1 MPTTYEVDPRTG
13 KIKKVSGRGGLE
25 SAPVARAT
33 PAKPQAA
40 KPAARP
46 WWWYATPAGINNE
59 VLYRLKQQAEFN
71 KGQKLIAGSAA
82 NPVMAGDPVY
92 YDTRKKPTDIAAYSP
107 ALRSTLQATAAVLG
121 KAPADERLMMV
132 NLAQR
137 FFSGDPFRARDPEST
152 PLGQV
157 IKGYERGVISALGA
171 KQVEQMTPDQKGWFY
186 DMPAALATT
195 AALAPLTPSLP
206 VAFGGAGLG
215 GQALRWPLN
224 LAIDSAV
231 GGMFIDQTQGT
242 SSDMLAEAGVPGF
255 GALRIQPGKDDRVS
269 AAFKGIPGDIAIGAV
284 VGGALSGTLAAGAK
298 LVEAAPAVARNLRER
313 RIKSEV
319 ETARAQT
326 VSSQVQE
333 VADPETGEYRFT
345 QPDQQ
350 PPKTWK
356 QAAAEMLGTKP
367 EAAPIPSIEN
377 PTTETFGKAQPADLP
392 TAQDPQEDA
401 WYDPSVPEIDVPA
414 VALNRLDDQALMEL
428 DQAEGPVLPQIEQ
441 RMAVQQ
447 APEPDPMVSTATTAA
462 PTQNL
467 AEPITPYAD
476 QWQGLSND
484 ELLRVAHPASS
495 PDLFAKVQGLTG
507 REFEQFTRQDV
518 LDGLGQLQQE
528 GKTVIPNRLLS
539 NTELMRPEDIAVRP
553 EVYQFKYN
561 ADAKTGVQKGGS
573 LTNVFQWNPDAEGVP
588 QVWDN
593 PMTGTTDMVN
603 GHHRLQKAI
612 ELGIPSLRVEKL
624 LAATPQQARAQGAIS
639 NISSGGGTVFDAAKF
654 LRERGVK
661 NPAELQQLGIP
672 LDSGFGAQG
681 LALSRLP
688 DNIFQDAVDGRVS
701 TGKAVALGGSD
712 LDEGQMQTA
721 MKALGGREISD
732 AAFNEVLQQVRNA
745 PVIKAGEKAQKSL
758 FDDDEAISLAVTK
771 GNLAAKIRADLIG
784 DKNLFGRVG
793 KNADKLQG
801 AGNKISVQGST
812 QVAMDAQTLLGNF
825 DATKYAEGTPISQLL
840 NEGAQQIA
848 EGAKPGVVA
857 TRIKRQLAEAA
868 SAAPAVEAPAQA
880 MPAATAA
887 EDAAATELV
896 NKAFANLSPA
906 DRDAVKA
913 RILQKAIANREVR
926 PSATPIT
933 PTPEGPKAGLDDA
946 AGLAADEQRLAGEYA
961 ARDALVAQEL
971 ARAERQSTGYNNKS
985 FEEKKAAGLGQGWR
999 ENSSDASLLRPGLE
1013 LYHGTTDAGRKG
1025 IMANGFRVS
1034 NAEQS
1039 GTVLGEGVYF
1049 TGNPGYANAYG
1060 QKTVWGQLPDGAK
1073 ILDLYAQGKTVADLA
1088 NEAGITGPLNP
1099 HPGGF
1104 DDVRLSYD
1112 QQQQIK
1118 DWAAANGYDGIRF
1131 KSFDTPDK
1139 PQLETVVYNVDL
1151 ANKMVG
1157 AKPESAPK
1165 LDPNANPEREA
1176 RRLGSYNN
1184 GKGKWG
1190 ITEQQWLS
1198 AFKRLGGVPEWF
1210 DLVGGKANWE
1220 KLMQGQEMPELEA
1233 KIADLIKPQQAASL
1247 KLSMVTGELSPA
1259 GRQQRLANTRKAL
1272 EREQVAL
1279 KEQLEEHVVDIG
1291 TRVAIS
1297 DVNRIRQSKKMARE
1311 VLEAVGLAA
1320 KVSGIDPERIR
1331 LVSEINLL
1339 DIAGPEDVAASV
1351 GEWVPSYGEFIRQNP
1366 QDPLSRVAQGRI
1378 AGLRIGADGPP
1389 GFEDLL
1395 FLALHPQLDKRLAT
1409 FVRKPISHDAF
1420 HEAFHRL
1427 QEYMLPEETQA
1438 LASPQALEQMREII
1452 KNGNGTYEKGMSAS
1466 ELQAEAFAVYAQGRL
1481 DRLKGKAG
1489 LVPQAFEKM
1498 RSLLTN
1504 IKQRVKVILKRQ
1516 PDYVDLYEQAYAG
1529 FLGERAQV
1537 ADGLSIPQMDYLTKN
1552 LDKLVANANPGV
1564 VNQVFD
1570 YLTLR
1575 KQQWQDLANGLD
1587 NEINRGGC

>member
-1 MPTTYEVDPRTG
+1 MPSSRQ
-13 KIKKVSGRGGLE
+13 L
-25 SAPVARAT
+25 VA
-33 PAKPQAA
+33 AA
-40 KPAARP
+40 A
-46 WWWYATPAGINNE
+46 
-59 VLYRLKQQAEFN
+59 
-71 KGQKLIAGSAA
+71 
-82 NPVMAGDPVY
+82 
-92 YDTRKKPTDIAAYSP
+92 
-107 ALRSTLQATAAVLG
+107 G
-121 KAPADERLMMV
+121 KAPADAGLVVV

-137 FFSGDPFRARDPEST
+137 LLSGDPLKPRDPEST
-152 PLGQV
+152 PIGQT
-157 IKGYERGVISALGA
+157 IKNYERSVVNIAGA
-171 KQVEQMTPDQKGWFY
+171 RQPEQMTPDQKGWFY
-186 DMPAALATT
+186 DMPAALATN
-195 AALAPLTPSLP
+195 AALAPLTPVLP
-206 VAFGGAGLG
+206 VGFGGAGLA

-224 LAIDSAV
+224 LAVDAAV
-231 GGMFIDQTQGT
+231 GGFFVDQTQGT

-255 GALRIQPGKDDRVS
+255 SALRVQPGKDDRVS
-269 AAFKGIPGDIAIGAV
+269 SALKGIPGDVAIGAAL
-284 VGGALSGTLAAGAK
+284 GGALAGTLAAGAK
-298 LVEAAPAVARNLRER
+298 LTEAVPNVARSLRER

-319 ETARAQT
+319 ETARTQT
-326 VSSQVQE
+326 VANGVQE
-333 VADPETGEYRFT
+333 VADPETGEHRFT

-367 EAAPIPSIEN
+367 EAAPIPSVEN

-392 TAQDPQEDA
+392 TAQDPQEDV

-441 RMAVQQ
+441 QMAVQQ
-447 APEPDPMVSTATTAA
+447 VPEPDPMVGTATTAA

-561 ADAKTGVQKGGS
+561 VDAKTGVQKGGS

-825 DATKYAEGTPISQLL
+825 DATKYAEGSPISQLL
-840 NEGAQQIA
+840 NEGAQQISD
-848 EGAKPGVVA
+848 GAKPGVVA
-857 TRIKRQLAEAA
+857 TRIKRQLVEAA
-868 SAAPAVEAPAQA
+868 KATPAVEVPAQA

-887 EDAAATELV
+887 EEAAAAELV

-906 DRDAVKA
+906 DRDAMKA

-985 FEEKKAAGLGQGWR
+985 FEEKKATGITEGWKPRSVEETMDTRGQGRYFHGTAQEIPGDKPASVNSGNYWTDTNIFGNGFYTTDDFHTAGNNYTKKGKAAALKPEIPIDMYGAQDELASFGGATSEEVWSLMRRTTDIPPAERLR
-999 ENSSDASLLRPGLE
+999 EIAASLDESIKRNRNPTRRERIVGLRDRLLELADNPPRPKEFNPVTYEVVEKQPVNFFDADRQIPWSEDSPEAALLRQYDFDLWNEVLGDWEAEGQMSYGEMLDTARSMGPRLGLPNHEMAESLDFVNEGLAKLGYGGLKHEGGIRGGGGARTHDVKIYWDAENQIDLKRVGVDGPGPIAAAPTIEIPAGASRKITARTSEIRIQSAAESLASWSTTPGAEPMSLDRAMDLVRAKGAILDPDAIPGLDMTKARQDNLVGKE
-1013 LYHGTTDAGRKG
+1013 TPEV
-1025 IMANGFRVS
+1025 MATFK
-1034 NAEQS
+1034 QFY
-1039 GTVLGEGVYF
+1039 GV
-1049 TGNPGYANAYG
+1049 
-1060 QKTVWGQLPDGAK
+1060 
-1073 ILDLYAQGKTVADLA
+1073 
-1088 NEAGITGPLNP
+1088 E
-1099 HPGGF
+1099 
-1104 DDVRLSYD
+1104 
-1112 QQQQIK
+1112 
-1118 DWAAANGYDGIRF
+1118 
-1131 KSFDTPDK
+1131 
-1139 PQLETVVYNVDL
+1139 PQEVQPVKVQF
-1151 ANKMVG
+1151 
-1157 AKPESAPK
+1157 AKPETKVADIFEN
-1165 LDPNANPEREA
+1165 LANALVDSD
-1176 RRLGSYNN
+1176 RRTFRQVDRLHGL
-1184 GKGKWG
+1184 
-1190 ITEQQWLS
+1190 T
-1198 AFKRLGGVPEWF
+1198 KRAI
-1210 DLVGGKANWE
+1210 K
-1220 KLMQGQEMPELEA
+1220 ELEA
-1233 KIADLIKPQQAASL
+1233 GDP
-1247 KLSMVTGELSPA
+1247 T
-1259 GRQQRLANTRKAL
+1259 T
-1272 EREQVAL
+1272 AL
-1279 KEQLEEHVVDIG
+1279 KEASVFGER
-1291 TRVAIS
+1291 RVA
-1297 DVNRIRQSKKMARE
+1297 
-1311 VLEAVGLAA
+1311 
-1320 KVSGIDPERIR
+1320 
-1331 LVSEINLL
+1331 
-1339 DIAGPEDVAASV
+1339 
-1351 GEWVPSYGEFIRQNP
+1351 
-1366 QDPLSRVAQGRI
+1366 
-1378 AGLRIGADGPP
+1378 
-1389 GFEDLL
+1389 
-1395 FLALHPQLDKRLAT
+1395 
-1409 FVRKPISHDAF
+1409 
-1420 HEAFHRL
+1420 
-1427 QEYMLPEETQA
+1427 
-1438 LASPQALEQMREII
+1438 
-1452 KNGNGTYEKGMSAS
+1452 
-1466 ELQAEAFAVYAQGRL
+1466 ELQSQI
-1481 DRLKGKAG
+1481 D
-1489 LVPQAFEKM
+1489 
-1498 RSLLTN
+1498 T
-1504 IKQRVKVILKRQ
+1504 IKQ
-1516 PDYVDLYEQAYAG
+1516 
-1529 FLGERAQV
+1529 
-1537 ADGLSIPQMDYLTKN
+1537 
-1552 LDKLVANANPGV
+1552 NAI
-1564 VNQVFD
+1564 Q
-1570 YLTLR
+1570 
-1575 KQQWQDLANGLD
+1575 
-1587 NEINRGGC
+1587 EGC

>member
-25 SAPVARAT
+25 SAPVTRAT
-33 PAKPQAA
+33 PAKPRAA
-40 KPAARP
+40 KPTSRP
-46 WWWYATPAGINNE
+46 WQWYLSPAGINNE
-59 VLYRLKQQAEFN
+59 VLFRLKQQAEFN

-121 KAPADERLMMV
+121 KAPADEKLMMV

-137 FFSGDPFRARDPEST
+137 FFSGDLLKPRDPEST
-152 PLGQV
+152 PLGQM
-157 IKGYERGVISALGA
+157 IKGYERGVINLLGA
-171 KQVEQMTPDQKGWFY
+171 KQPEQMTPDQKGWFY

-206 VAFGGAGLG
+206 VAFGGAGLA

-255 GALRIQPGKDDRVS
+255 DALRIQPGKDDRVS
-269 AAFKGIPGDIAIGAV
+269 SALKGIPGDIAIGA
-284 VGGALSGTLAAGAK
+284 ALGGTLSAG
-298 LVEAAPAVARNLRER
+298 LRLIEAAPSVARNLRER
-313 RIKSEV
+313 RIKSEF

-333 VADPETGEYRFT
+333 VADPEAGEYRFP
-345 QPDQQ
+345 QPDQK
-350 PPKTWK
+350 PPSTWK

-367 EAAPIPSIEN
+367 EAAPIPSVEN
-377 PTTETFGKAQPADLP
+377 PTTETFAKTQPADLP
-392 TAQDPQEDA
+392 TAQDPQEDV
-401 WYDPSVPEIDVPA
+401 WYDPSVPEIDIPA

-447 APEPDPMVSTATTAA
+447 VPEPDPMVSTATTAA

-495 PDLFAKVQGLTG
+495 PDLFAKVQGLSG

-518 LDGLGQLQQE
+518 LEGLGQLQQE
-528 GKTVIPNRLLS
+528 GKTVIPNRLRS
-539 NTELMRPEDIAVRP
+539 GTELMRIEDITPRP
-553 EVYQFKYN
+553 KVYQYKGN
-561 ADAKTGVQKGGS
+561 VDAKGVQKEGS
-573 LTNVFQWNPDAEGVP
+573 LTGVSQWNPDAENVV
-588 QVWDN
+588 QVWEN

-603 GHHRLQKAI
+603 GYNRLELAKG
-612 ELGIPSLRVEKL
+612 LGIPTLRVEKL
-624 LAATPQQARAQGAIS
+624 LAATADQARSQGAIS
-639 NISSGGGTVFDAAKF
+639 NISSGGGTPFDAAKY

-661 NPAELQQLGIP
+661 DEAGMQRLGVP
-672 LDSGFGAQG
+672 LDSGLGGQG

-688 DNIFQDAVDGRVS
+688 DNIFQDAVDGKFS
-701 TGKAVALGGSD
+701 TNKAVALGASG
-712 LDEGQMQTA
+712 LDEVQMQAA
-721 MKALGGREISD
+721 MKALGSRQISD
-732 AAFNEVLQQVRNA
+732 TAFKEVLQQARSA

-758 FDDDEAISLAVTK
+758 FDDDEAISLAVVK
-771 GNLAAKIRADLIG
+771 GNLADKVRADLIG
-784 DKNLFGRVG
+784 DKNLMGRVG
-793 KNADKLQG
+793 KNADKLQE

-812 QVAMDAQTLLGNF
+812 QVAMDTQALLGNF
-825 DATKYAEGTPISQLL
+825 MATKYAEGTPISQLL

-857 TRIKRQLAEAA
+857 TRIKRQLVEAA
-868 SAAPAVEAPAQA
+868 KATPAVEAPAQA

-906 DRDAVKA
+906 DRNAVKA

-971 ARAERQSTGYNNKS
+971 ARAKRQSTGYNNKS
-985 FEEKKAAGLGQGWR
+985 FEEKKAAGVAEGWK
-999 ENSSDASLLRPGLE
+999 P
-1013 LYHGTTDAGRKG
+1013 
-1025 IMANGFRVS
+1025 
-1034 NAEQS
+1034 
-1039 GTVLGEGVYF
+1039 
-1049 TGNPGYANAYG
+1049 
-1060 QKTVWGQLPDGAK
+1060 
-1073 ILDLYAQGKTVADLA
+1073 
-1088 NEAGITGPLNP
+1088 
-1099 HPGGF
+1099 
-1104 DDVRLSYD
+1104 
-1112 QQQQIK
+1112 QQ
-1118 DWAAANGYDGIRF
+1118 AAA
-1131 KSFDTPDK
+1131 
-1139 PQLETVVYNVDL
+1139 
-1151 ANKMVG
+1151 A
-1157 AKPESAPK
+1157 AK
-1165 LDPNANPEREA
+1165 LDPNANPERTA
-1176 RRLGSYNN
+1176 SQLGGLNN

-1190 ITEQQWLS
+1190 IPEQQWLD
-1198 AFKRLGGVPEWF
+1198 AFKRLGGVPDWF

-1259 GRQQRLANTRKAL
+1259 GRQQRLANTRKDL
-1272 EREQVAL
+1272 ERQQIAQ
-1279 KEQLEEHVVDIG
+1279 KEQLEKHIYDIG
-1291 TRVAIS
+1291 SRVAIS
-1297 DVNRIRQSKKMARE
+1297 DVNRIRQSRRFAKD
-1311 VLEAVGLAA
+1311 VLEAVSLAA

-1339 DIAGPEDVAASV
+1339 DITSPEGVADSIA
-1351 GEWVPSYGEFIRQNP
+1351 EWVPSYGEFIRQNP

-1378 AGLRIGADGPP
+1378 SGLRIDAEGPP

-1395 FLALHPQLDKRLAT
+1395 FLALHPQLDRRLAT
-1409 FVRKPISHDAF
+1409 FEKRPISHAAF

-1427 QEYMLPEETQA
+1427 QEYLLPEQTYR
-1438 LASPQALEQMREII
+1438 LSDPQVLEQLREII
-1452 KNGNGTYEKGMSAS
+1452 RKGNGNYEKGMTAK

-1481 DRLKGKAG
+1481 DRLKGKEG
-1489 LVPQAFEKM
+1489 LIPQAFEKM
-1498 RSLLTN
+1498 RSFLID
-1504 IKQRVKVILKRQ
+1504 IKQIIKKKLNAQ
-1516 PDYVDLYEQAYAG
+1516 PDYVDL
-1529 FLGERAQV
+1529 FERAYDGSLGRE
-1537 ADGLSIPQMDYLTKN
+1537 ARLKDGLSVSQVNYLANNMDE
-1552 LDKLVANANPGV
+1552 LVANANPGV

-1575 KQQWQDLANGLD
+1575 KQQWQDLANDLD

>member
-1 MPTTYEVDPRTG
+1 MPTSYEVDPRTG

-25 SAPVARAT
+25 SAPVVRAT
-33 PAKPQAA
+33 PSKPQAA
-40 KPAARP
+40 KPAAHP
-46 WWWYATPAGINNE
+46 WWWYATPEGIANE
-59 VLYRLKQQAEFN
+59 ARFRGKQVQEFN
-71 KGQKLIAGSAA
+71 KGYTYAGRMGIMPLYRPPSGGLPVGVGNLPSSRQLVAA
-82 NPVMAGDPVY
+82 
-92 YDTRKKPTDIAAYSP
+92 AA
-107 ALRSTLQATAAVLG
+107 G
-121 KAPADERLMMV
+121 KAPADAGLVVV

-137 FFSGDPFRARDPEST
+137 LLSGDPLKPRDPEST
-152 PLGQV
+152 PIGQT
-157 IKGYERGVISALGA
+157 IKNYERSVVNIAGA
-171 KQVEQMTPDQKGWFY
+171 RQPEQMTPDQKGWFY
-186 DMPAALATT
+186 DMPAALATN
-195 AALAPLTPSLP
+195 AALAPLTPVLP
-206 VAFGGAGLG
+206 VGFGGAGLA

-224 LAIDSAV
+224 LAVDAAV
-231 GGMFIDQTQGT
+231 GGFFVDQTQGT

-255 GALRIQPGKDDRVS
+255 SALRVQPGKDDRVS
-269 AAFKGIPGDIAIGAV
+269 SALKGIPGDVAIGAAL
-284 VGGALSGTLAAGAK
+284 GGALAGTLAAGAK
-298 LVEAAPAVARNLRER
+298 LTEAVPNVARSLRER

-319 ETARAQT
+319 ETARTQT
-326 VSSQVQE
+326 VANGVQE
-333 VADPETGEYRFT
+333 VADPETGEHRFT

-367 EAAPIPSIEN
+367 EAAPIPSVEN

-392 TAQDPQEDA
+392 TAQDPQEDV

-441 RMAVQQ
+441 QMAVQQ
-447 APEPDPMVSTATTAA
+447 APEPDLMVGTATTAA

-561 ADAKTGVQKGGS
+561 VDAKTGVQKGGS

-825 DATKYAEGTPISQLL
+825 DATKYAEGSPISQLL
-840 NEGAQQIA
+840 NEGAQQISD
-848 EGAKPGVVA
+848 GAKPGVVA
-857 TRIKRQLAEAA
+857 TRIKRQLVEAA
-868 SAAPAVEAPAQA
+868 KATPAVEVPAQA

-887 EDAAATELV
+887 EEAAAAELV

-906 DRDAVKA
+906 DRDAMKA

-985 FEEKKAAGLGQGWR
+985 FEEKKA
-999 ENSSDASLLRPGLE
+999 
-1013 LYHGTTDAGRKG
+1013 T
-1025 IMANGFRVS
+1025 
-1034 NAEQS
+1034 
-1039 GTVLGEGVYF
+1039 
-1049 TGNPGYANAYG
+1049 
-1060 QKTVWGQLPDGAK
+1060 
-1073 ILDLYAQGKTVADLA
+1073 
-1088 NEAGITGPLNP
+1088 GITEG
-1099 HPGGF
+1099 
-1104 DDVRLSYD
+1104 
-1112 QQQQIK
+1112 
-1118 DWAAANGYDGIRF
+1118 W
-1131 KSFDTPDK
+1131 K
-1139 PQLETVVYNVDL
+1139 PQ
-1151 ANKMVG
+1151 A
-1157 AKPESAPK
+1157 ASAVK
-1165 LDPNANPEREA
+1165 LDPNANPERTA
-1176 RRLGSYNN
+1176 RRLGGLNN
-1184 GKGKWG
+1184 GKGKWD
-1190 ITEQQWLS
+1190 IPEQQWLD

-1220 KLMQGQEMPELEA
+1220 KLMQGQEMPELQA
-1233 KIADLIKPQQAASL
+1233 KIVDLVKPQQAAPL

-1272 EREQVAL
+1272 ERDQVAL

-1339 DIAGPEDVAASV
+1339 DIAGPEDVADSV

-1504 IKQRVKVILKRQ
+1504 IKQRVKVILRKQ

-1575 KQQWQDLANGLD
+1575 KQQWEGLANDLD

>member
-33 PAKPQAA
+33 PSKPQAA
-40 KPAARP
+40 KPTSRP

-132 NLAQR
+132 NLALR
-137 FFSGDPFRARDPEST
+137 FFSGDPFKARDPEST

-186 DMPAALATT
+186 DMPAAMATN

-206 VAFGGAGLG
+206 VAFGGAGLA

-269 AAFKGIPGDIAIGAV
+269 SALKGIPGDIAIGA
-284 VGGALSGTLAAGAK
+284 ALGGTLSAG
-298 LVEAAPAVARNLRER
+298 LRLIEAAPSVARNLRER
-313 RIKSEV
+313 RVKSEV

-326 VSSQVQE
+326 VANGVQE
-333 VADPETGEYRFT
+333 VADPDTGEHRFP
-345 QPDQQ
+345 QSDQQ

-356 QAAAEMLGTKP
+356 QAATEMLGPKP
-367 EAAPIPSIEN
+367 EAAPIPSVEN

-392 TAQDPQEDA
+392 TVQDPQEDA
-401 WYDPSVPEIDVPA
+401 WYDPSVPEIDIPA
-414 VALNRLDDQALMEL
+414 VALNRLDDQALMQL
-428 DQAEGPVLPQIEQ
+428 DEAEGPVLPQIEQ

-447 APEPDPMVSTATTAA
+447 VPEPDPMVSTATTAA

-539 NTELMRPEDIAVRP
+539 NTELMKVGDITVRP
-553 EVYQFKYN
+553 KLYQFKDN
-561 ADAKTGVQKGGS
+561 VDAKGIQKGGS
-573 LTNVFQWNPDAEGVP
+573 LTGVTQWNPDAENVA

-593 PMTGTTDMVN
+593 PMTGTTDMIN
-603 GHHRLQKAI
+603 GHHRLEKAK
-612 ELGIPSLRVEKL
+612 ELGIPTLRVEKL
-624 LAATPQQARAQGAIS
+624 LASTPEQARSQGALS
-639 NISSGGGTVFDAAKF
+639 NISSGGGTAFDAAKY
-654 LRERGVK
+654 LREQGVK
-661 NPAELQQLGIP
+661 DEAGMKRLGVP
-672 LDSGFGAQG
+672 LDSGLGGQG

-688 DNIFQDAVDGRVS
+688 DNIFQDAVDGRLS
-701 TGKAVALGGSD
+701 TNKAVALGASG
-712 LDEGQMQTA
+712 LDEVQMQA
-721 MKALGGREISD
+721 AIKALGSREISD
-732 AAFNEVLQQVRNA
+732 TAFKEVLQQARSA

-758 FDDDEAISLAVTK
+758 FDDDEAISLAVVK
-771 GNLAAKIRADLIG
+771 GNLADKVRADLIG
-784 DKNLFGRVG
+784 DKNLMGRVG
-793 KNADKLQG
+793 KNADKLQE

-812 QVAMDAQTLLGNF
+812 QVAMDTQALLGNF
-825 DATKYAEGTPISQLL
+825 MATKYAEGTPISQLL

-848 EGAKPGVVA
+848 DGAKPGVVA
-857 TRIKRQLAEAA
+857 TRIKRQLVEAA
-868 SAAPAVEAPAQA
+868 KATPAVEVPAQA

-985 FEEKKAAGLGQGWR
+985 FEEKKATGITEGWKPRSVEETMDTRGQGRYFHGTAQEIPGDKPASVNSGNYWTDTNIFGNGFYTTDDFHTAGNKYTKKGKAAALKPEKPIDMYGAQDELASFGGATSKEVWSLTRRTTDIPPTERLR
-999 ENSSDASLLRPGLE
+999 EIAASLDESIKRNRNPTSRERIVGLRDRLLE
-1013 LYHGTTDAGRKG
+1013 LADNPPKPKEFSPVAYEVVEKQPVNFFDADRQIPWSEDSPEAALLRQYDFELWNEILGDWEAEGQMSYGEMLDTARSMG
-1025 IMANGFRVS
+1025 PRLGLPIGELADTLDFINGHL
-1034 NAEQS
+1034 AE
-1039 GTVLGEGVYF
+1039 LGYGGLKHEG
-1049 TGNPGYANAYG
+1049 
-1060 QKTVWGQLPDGAK
+1060 
-1073 ILDLYAQGKTVADLA
+1073 
-1088 NEAGITGPLNP
+1088 
-1099 HPGGF
+1099 
-1104 DDVRLSYD
+1104 
-1112 QQQQIK
+1112 
-1118 DWAAANGYDGIRF
+1118 GIRAGGGARTHDV
-1131 KSFDTPDK
+1131 KIYWDAENQIDLK
-1139 PQLETVVYNVDL
+1139 RVGVDGPEPV
-1151 ANKMVG
+1151 KVQF
-1157 AKPESAPK
+1157 AKPETKVADIFEN
-1165 LDPNANPEREA
+1165 LANALVDSD
-1176 RRLGSYNN
+1176 RRTFRQVDRLHGL
-1184 GKGKWG
+1184 
-1190 ITEQQWLS
+1190 T
-1198 AFKRLGGVPEWF
+1198 KRAI
-1210 DLVGGKANWE
+1210 K
-1220 KLMQGQEMPELEA
+1220 ELEA
-1233 KIADLIKPQQAASL
+1233 GDP
-1247 KLSMVTGELSPA
+1247 T
-1259 GRQQRLANTRKAL
+1259 T
-1272 EREQVAL
+1272 AL
-1279 KEQLEEHVVDIG
+1279 KEASVFGER
-1291 TRVAIS
+1291 RVA
-1297 DVNRIRQSKKMARE
+1297 
-1311 VLEAVGLAA
+1311 
-1320 KVSGIDPERIR
+1320 
-1331 LVSEINLL
+1331 
-1339 DIAGPEDVAASV
+1339 
-1351 GEWVPSYGEFIRQNP
+1351 
-1366 QDPLSRVAQGRI
+1366 
-1378 AGLRIGADGPP
+1378 
-1389 GFEDLL
+1389 
-1395 FLALHPQLDKRLAT
+1395 
-1409 FVRKPISHDAF
+1409 
-1420 HEAFHRL
+1420 
-1427 QEYMLPEETQA
+1427 
-1438 LASPQALEQMREII
+1438 
-1452 KNGNGTYEKGMSAS
+1452 
-1466 ELQAEAFAVYAQGRL
+1466 ELQSQI
-1481 DRLKGKAG
+1481 D
-1489 LVPQAFEKM
+1489 
-1498 RSLLTN
+1498 T
-1504 IKQRVKVILKRQ
+1504 IKQ
-1516 PDYVDLYEQAYAG
+1516 
-1529 FLGERAQV
+1529 
-1537 ADGLSIPQMDYLTKN
+1537 
-1552 LDKLVANANPGV
+1552 NAI
-1564 VNQVFD
+1564 Q
-1570 YLTLR
+1570 
-1575 KQQWQDLANGLD
+1575 
-1587 NEINRGGC
+1587 EGC

>member
-33 PAKPQAA
+33 PAKPRAA
-40 KPAARP
+40 KPTSRP
-46 WWWYATPAGINNE
+46 WQWYLSPAGINNE
-59 VLYRLKQQAEFN
+59 VLFRLKQQAEFN
-71 KGQKLIAGSAA
+71 KGQKLIAGSAT
-82 NPVMAGDPVY
+82 NPLMGGDPVY
-92 YDTRKKPTDIAAYSP
+92 YDTRKKPTDPTAYSS
-107 ALRSTLQATAAVLG
+107 ALRSDRQGAAAVLG
-121 KAPADERLMMV
+121 KAPADAALMVV
-132 NLAQR
+132 NLSQR
-137 FFSGDPFRARDPEST
+137 LLSGEPRKPRDPEST
-152 PLGQV
+152 WLGQV
-157 IKGYERGVISALGA
+157 IKGYERGVIGALGA
-171 KQVEQMTPDQKGWFY
+171 KQPEQMTPDQKGWFY
-186 DMPAALATT
+186 DMPAALATS
-195 AALAPLTPSLP
+195 AALAPLTPALP
-206 VAFGGAGLG
+206 VAFGGAGLAG
-215 GQALRWPLN
+215 VALRWPLN

-255 GALRIQPGKDDRVS
+255 DALRIQPGKDDRVS
-269 AAFKGIPGDIAIGAV
+269 SALKGIPGDVAIGAV

-367 EAAPIPSIEN
+367 EAAPIPSVEN
-377 PTTETFGKAQPADLP
+377 PTTETFGKTQPADLP
-392 TAQDPQEDA
+392 TAPDPQEDV

-414 VALNRLDDQALMEL
+414 VALNRLDDQALMQL
-428 DQAEGPVLPQIEQ
+428 DEVEGPVLPQIEQ
-441 RMAVQQ
+441 QMAVQQ
-447 APEPDPMVSTATTAA
+447 VPGPDPMVSTATTAA

-484 ELLRVAHPASS
+484 ELLRVAHPTSS

-528 GKTVIPNRLLS
+528 GKTVIPNRLQS
-539 NTELMRPEDIAVRP
+539 GTELMRVEDIAVRP
-553 EVYQFKYN
+553 EIYQFKGN
-561 ADAKTGVQKGGS
+561 VDAKGIQKGGS
-573 LTNVFQWNPDAEGVP
+573 LTGVSQWNPDAEGVP

-688 DNIFQDAVDGRVS
+688 DNIFQDAIDGRLS
-701 TGKAVALGGSD
+701 TNKAVALGASG
-712 LDEGQMQTA
+712 LDEVQMQA
-721 MKALGGREISD
+721 AIKALGSREISD
-732 AAFNEVLQQVRNA
+732 TAFKEVLQQVRSA

-848 EGAKPGVVA
+848 EGAKPGVIA

-887 EDAAATELV
+887 KDAAATELV

-985 FEEKKAAGLGQGWR
+985 FEEKKAAGLGKDWR

-1013 LYHGTTDAGRKG
+1013 LHHGTTDAGRKG
-1025 IMANGFRVS
+1025 ILANGFRVS
-1034 NAEQS
+1034 NAEQA

-1049 TGNPGYANAYG
+1049 TGNPGYAAAYG

-1073 ILDLYAQGKTVADLA
+1073 ILDLHAQGKTVADLA
-1088 NEAGITGPLNP
+1088 GEIGVTGPRESFK
-1099 HPGGF
+1099 G
-1104 DDVRLSYD
+1104 DVRLSYD
-1112 QQQQIK
+1112 QQQQVK
-1118 DWAAANGYDGIRF
+1118 DWATANGYDGIRF

-1139 PQLETVVYNVDL
+1139 PQLETVIYNVDL

-1176 RRLGSYNN
+1176 RRLGRHNN
-1184 GKGKWG
+1184 GKGRWG
-1190 ITEQQWLS
+1190 IGEQEWLDT
-1198 AFKRLGGVPEWF
+1198 FKRLGGVPDWF
-1210 DLVGGKANWE
+1210 KVAGGKANWE

-1233 KIADLIKPQQAASL
+1233 KIADLVRAQEVTPIKVQFAKPETKVADIF
-1247 KLSMVTGELSPA
+1247 EN
-1259 GRQQRLANTRKAL
+1259 LANAL
-1272 EREQVAL
+1272 VDSDRRTFRQVDRLHGLTKRAIKELEAGDPTTAL
-1279 KEQLEEHVVDIG
+1279 KEASVFGER
-1291 TRVAIS
+1291 RVA
-1297 DVNRIRQSKKMARE
+1297 
-1311 VLEAVGLAA
+1311 
-1320 KVSGIDPERIR
+1320 
-1331 LVSEINLL
+1331 
-1339 DIAGPEDVAASV
+1339 
-1351 GEWVPSYGEFIRQNP
+1351 
-1366 QDPLSRVAQGRI
+1366 
-1378 AGLRIGADGPP
+1378 
-1389 GFEDLL
+1389 
-1395 FLALHPQLDKRLAT
+1395 
-1409 FVRKPISHDAF
+1409 
-1420 HEAFHRL
+1420 
-1427 QEYMLPEETQA
+1427 
-1438 LASPQALEQMREII
+1438 
-1452 KNGNGTYEKGMSAS
+1452 
-1466 ELQAEAFAVYAQGRL
+1466 ELQSQIDL
-1481 DRLKGKAG
+1481 
-1489 LVPQAFEKM
+1489 
-1498 RSLLTN
+1498 
-1504 IKQRVKVILKRQ
+1504 IKQ
-1516 PDYVDLYEQAYAG
+1516 
-1529 FLGERAQV
+1529 
-1537 ADGLSIPQMDYLTKN
+1537 
-1552 LDKLVANANPGV
+1552 NAI
-1564 VNQVFD
+1564 Q
-1570 YLTLR
+1570 
-1575 KQQWQDLANGLD
+1575 
-1587 NEINRGGC
+1587 EGC